1 MNMQILNKGTNIRN
15 VLSKKTRQRL
25 PPLSGIEKYSLL
37 EATRKQRKRES
48 RTEMRQRIK
57 GK

>member
-25 PPLSGIEKYSLL
+25 PPLSGIEKHSSL
-37 EATRKQRKRES
+37 EVTRKQRKRES
-48 RTEMRQRIK
+48 RTELRQRIK

>member
-1 MNMQILNKGTNIRN
+1 MQILNKGTNIRN